1 MSGFTPLLFTY
12 VFAAVFLAGIVRGAT
27 GFGFSMIMIVLLTL
41 FFPPAQVAPVILFW
55 EVLASIG
62 HLPFVYRQVHWKS
75 LRWLALGVAL
85 GTPFGVYCLVSIPVD
100 AMRLII
106 NAVVLILTS
115 MLYCGLRPKNAPT
128 PPQTTGVGLLA
139 GIINGA
145 SANGGPP
152 IILFFLSSPLGA
164 AVGRASLI
172 AFFLFTDVWASL
184 FYWQQGLISLDTV
197 IFTLVFMVPMFGGMW
212 FGNRWFSTVD
222 EARFRKVVLA
232 LLMLISIVGLVKALW
247 PGMRWGKGG
256 EAFLKKVLSSL
267 PPTFPNFP
275 YPLRFTAPP
284 DDLADDAD
292 GLGHVAAQVHFDG
305 VVTLIQAAEKHP
317 MAGQRLDLLD
327 VDFLVDTHGIDR
339 VGINLLL
346 ALVDEGHVPVADLR
360 LHAVAVNLHEHHLV
374 GVPLPAQPIGTKGKI
389 IQYIGFGLQ
398 APYPCGKAR
407 RHQRDAQQVEIGNRR
422 ARRRRCL
429 RR

>member
-1 MSGFTPLLFTY
+1 MSGFTPLLFAY
-12 VFAAVFLAGIVRGAT
+12 VFTAVFLAGIVRGAT

-62 HLPFVYRQVHWKS
+62 HLPFVYKQVHWKS

-85 GTPFGVYCLVSIPVD
+85 GTPFGVYCLISIPVD

-139 GIINGA
+139 GVINGA

-152 IILFFLSSPLGA
+152 IIL
-164 AVGRASLI
+164 
-172 AFFLFTDVWASL
+172 FFLFTDVWASL
-184 FYWQQGLISLDTV
+184 FYWQQGLISLDTI

-232 LLMLISIVGLVKALW
+232 LLMIISVVGLVKAL
-247 PGMRWGKGG
+247 
-256 EAFLKKVLSSL
+256 
-267 PPTFPNFP
+267 
-275 YPLRFTAPP
+275 
-284 DDLADDAD
+284 
-292 GLGHVAAQVHFDG
+292 
-305 VVTLIQAAEKHP
+305 
-317 MAGQRLDLLD
+317 
-327 VDFLVDTHGIDR
+327 
-339 VGINLLL
+339 
-346 ALVDEGHVPVADLR
+346 
-360 LHAVAVNLHEHHLV
+360 
-374 GVPLPAQPIGTKGKI
+374 
-389 IQYIGFGLQ
+389 
-398 APYPCGKAR
+398 
-407 RHQRDAQQVEIGNRR
+407 
-422 ARRRRCL
+422 
-429 RR
+429 